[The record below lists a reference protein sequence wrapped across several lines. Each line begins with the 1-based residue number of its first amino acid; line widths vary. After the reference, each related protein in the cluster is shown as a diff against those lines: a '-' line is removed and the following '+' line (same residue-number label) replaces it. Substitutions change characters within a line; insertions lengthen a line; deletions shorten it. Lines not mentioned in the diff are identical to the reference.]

1 VSTEAGIDLA
11 RFGRTLLLVGFVTG
25 FFLLLSANRLDEDLF
40 SLAAVAIGVVA
51 FITAMVGFLIAG
63 SEF

>member
-1 VSTEAGIDLA
+1 MSTEAGIDLA

-51 FITAMVGFLIAG
+51 FITAMVGFFIAG